1 MNYRIFYYEEA
12 FDKLGNPIRLMKNK
26 IIKSLEETYNYNIY
40 YMTDMNGNIIID
52 ERGINE
58 TFY

>member
-12 FDKLGNPIRLMKNK
+12 FDKLGKPIRLMKNK
-26 IIKSLEETYNYNIY
+26 IIKSLEEAYSYNIY

-52 ERGINE
+52 ERE
-58 TFY
+58 EHK

>member
-12 FDKLGNPIRLMKNK
+12 FDKLGIPIRLMKNK

-52 ERGINE
+52 EREGNK
-58 TFY
+58 

>member
-12 FDKLGNPIRLMKNK
+12 FDKLGNPIRLMENK

-40 YMTDMNGNIIID
+40 YMTDMNGNVIID
-52 ERGINE
+52 ERE
-58 TFY
+58 EHK